1 MPPSPP
7 TPPVPPPL
15 PLILD
20 TNVVLDM
27 LLFNDPLARGLS
39 EALSV
44 DRLVAWADR
53 RTLTELERVLT
64 FRDFPR
70 EGVNR
75 QDLLARYRAL
85 VRLAPDAPEPVP
97 GVPRCR
103 DRSDQ
108 KFLELAA
115 RTGARW
121 LVSKDRQVLSMAD
134 RRGLPFEILS
144 LRQASARLEAL
155 SG

>member
-1 MPPSPP
+1 MPLPSP
-7 TPPVPPPL
+7 TLLAPL
-15 PLILD
+15 PLVLD

-27 LLFNDPLARGLS
+27 LVFNDPLARVLS
-39 EALSV
+39 EALAV
-44 DRLVAWADR
+44 DKLEAWADPD
-53 RTLTELERVLT
+53 TLTELERVLT

-70 EGVNR
+70 EGVKG
-75 QDLLARYRAL
+75 QEVLERYRAL
-85 VRLAPDAPEPVP
+85 VRLAPGAPGPVP
-97 GVPRCR
+97 GVPRCK

-121 LVSKDRQVLSMAD
+121 LVSKDRQVLALAG
-134 RRGLPFEILS
+134 RQGLPFDILS
-144 LRQASARLEAL
+144 LRQASRRLQGL

>member
-7 TPPVPPPL
+7 TPPAPL

-53 RTLTELERVLT
+53 HTLTELERVLT

-75 QDLLARYRAL
+75 QAVFERYRAL
-85 VRLAPDAPEPVP
+85 VRLAPDAPRPVP
-97 GVPRCR
+97 DVPRCR

-121 LVSKDRQVLSMAD
+121 LVSKDRQVLSLAD

-144 LRQASARLEAL
+144 LRQAAARLEAL

>member
-7 TPPVPPPL
+7 TPQAPL
-15 PLILD
+15 SLILD
-20 TNVVLDM
+20 TNVVLDL

-44 DRLVAWADR
+44 DKLIAWADR
-53 RTLTELERVLT
+53 DTLTELERVLT

-75 QDLLARYRAL
+75 HALLERYRGL
-85 VRLAPDAPEPVP
+85 VRLAPEATAPVA

-115 RTGARW
+115 RTGAHW
-121 LVSKDRQVLSMAD
+121 LVSKDRQVLSLAD

-144 LRQASARLEAL
+144 LRQASARLAGF